1 MSFNRRAPPPRSIP
15 AGFRF
20 VAKKADRAAHAEIVM
35 PHAENAAWLA
45 QARAIPFSALSAFSS
60 ICRMLSPDR
69 PNRTPRSFRGV
80 A

>member
-1 MSFNRRAPPPRSIP
+1 MPFNRRAPPPRSIP

-20 VAKKADRAAHAEIVM
+20 VAKKADLAAHAETVL
-35 PHAENAAWLA
+35 PRAENAAWLV
-45 QARAIPFSALSAFSS
+45 QAAAIRFIALSAFSS
-60 ICRMLSPDR
+60 ICRTLSPDR

>member
-20 VAKKADRAAHAEIVM
+20 VVKKPDFAAHAEIV
-35 PHAENAAWLA
+35 PSRTENAAWLA
-45 QARAIPFSALSAFSS
+45 QAGAIPLIVLSAFSS
-60 ICRMLSPDR
+60 ICRMLSPDS
-69 PNRTPRSFRGV
+69 PNRAPRSFSGV